1 MTTKNLSPLII
12 TIAVFASALIWWRA
26 AFVQQQASTNSYQ
39 WQVFEGNCGWGYDIL
54 VNDSLLIHQES
65 VPVLAG
71 NCGFAKRDWAEK
83 AAQAIINKMKNGQAP
98 QLTSFDLRQIA
109 DLNQLSHA
117 AERNH
122 P

>member
-12 TIAVFASALIWWRA
+12 AVAVFASALIWWLA
-26 AFVQQQASTNSYQ
+26 AFNHQQSTNYQ
-39 WQVFEGNCGWGYDIL
+39 WRVFEGNCGWGYDIL
-54 VNDSLLIHQES
+54 VNDSLFIHQES
-65 VPVLAG
+65 VPVLPG
-71 NCGFAKRDWAEK
+71 NCGFSKRIWAEK
-83 AAQAIINKMKNGQAP
+83 AAAAIINKMENGQAP

-117 AERNH
+117 AERKH

>member
-26 AFVQQQASTNSYQ
+26 AFVQQRAGTKSYQ
-39 WQVFEGNCGWGYDIL
+39 WRVFEGNCGWGYDIL

-65 VPVLAG
+65 VPVLSG
-71 NCGFAKRDWAEK
+71 NCGFAKRSWAEK
-83 AAQAIINKMKNGQAP
+83 AATAIINKMENGQAP

-109 DLNQLSHA
+109 DLNQLAHV